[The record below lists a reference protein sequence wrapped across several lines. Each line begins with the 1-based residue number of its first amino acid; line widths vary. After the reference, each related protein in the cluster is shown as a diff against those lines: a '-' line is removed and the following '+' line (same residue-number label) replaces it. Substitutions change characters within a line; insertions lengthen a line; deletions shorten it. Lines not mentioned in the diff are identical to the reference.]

1 MEENEYVS
9 DGLDNSDPD
18 ESDDDNGE
26 GPKFEKFRKEQLNN
40 GYQVKWGME
49 FNSLDN
55 FRDAIHECPGS
66 NSDERITLAEN
77 DAGTLTREY
86 STMVSNSRHGRCL
99 KSKKSRSDKLKNPYK

>member
-1 MEENEYVS
+1 MKAIDDEGVEGFNDIEDERTTTITDEFDFTQPLNECNTVAGLICYSKKKMEENEYVS
-9 DGLDNSDPD
+9 DGLANSDPD

-55 FRDAIHECPGS
+55 FRDAIHEC
-66 NSDERITLAEN
+66 
-77 DAGTLTREY
+77 
-86 STMVSNSRHGRCL
+86 
-99 KSKKSRSDKLKNPYK
+99 